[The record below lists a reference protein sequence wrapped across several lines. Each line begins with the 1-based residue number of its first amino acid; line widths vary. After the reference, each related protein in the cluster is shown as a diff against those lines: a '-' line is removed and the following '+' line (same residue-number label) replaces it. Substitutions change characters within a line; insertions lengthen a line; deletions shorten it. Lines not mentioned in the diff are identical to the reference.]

1 MPEQRSAPIFGG
13 RYQIR
18 RRIARGGMAEVFLAH
33 DRMLDRPVALKVL
46 FQELS
51 TDPNFVERFRREAQA
66 AANLSHPNIVSI
78 YDWGEENGTYF
89 IVMELIDG
97 RPLSTLLKSEG
108 TLLADR
114 AADIGAA
121 VASALAFA
129 HKNGVVHR
137 DVKPG
142 NVLIDSAGNVK
153 VADFGIARAKDNV
166 DDNLTQTGAVMG
178 TATYFSPE
186 QAQGLGVD
194 ARSDIYSLG
203 VVLYEMVCG
212 KPPFTGSNPV
222 AVATKHVSEQPPQP
236 RSINANLSPAFESI
250 ILTCLNKDADDRY
263 ASADELRADLMRFRQ
278 GRTVAAG
285 SFDDQYTTVSDP
297 NATQALPRTQST
309 RAVRGTE
316 QTMAQPAL
324 GVPVEVRR
332 RTTFYTVMLLALLAI
347 FAGLMF
353 LLAREVGLIGEG
365 TKTQVGVPPV
375 VGQDAATATD
385 ILKNAGF
392 EVKQENNPHDEDA
405 EIVYEQ
411 DPAANTAVDKGAEV
425 TILVSTGPEQVTVP
439 NVIGKQRGEAESAL
453 QERGL
458 DVKIVEE
465 GSDDAPI
472 GEVIKQNPLGGSEVK
487 AGTVVTLTVSSGEK
501 AYTVPSVVGKT
512 EDDAVDALR
521 NDDGQFKV
529 TTLRAFSDTVAEG
542 KVISQDP
549 IGGTETAKG
558 ATVTITVS
566 KGIEEVTVPEVIG
579 DTEEDAKDKL
589 IAAGFKVNVFSQPTP
604 LLPNDKGEVI
614 AQDPDG
620 GTKAKKGSTVTI
632 TVATDN

>member
-97 RPLSTLLKSEG
+97 RPLSTLLKNEG

-142 NVLIDSAGNVK
+142 NVLIDSTGNVK

-186 QAQGLGVD
+186 QAQGWGVD

-203 VVLYEMVCG
+203 IVLYEMVCG

-222 AVATKHVSEQPPQP
+222 AVATKHVSDQPPQP
-236 RSINANLSPAFESI
+236 RSINPNLSAAFESI
-250 ILTCLNKDADDRY
+250 ILTCLAKDPDDRY
-263 ASADELRADLMRFRQ
+263 ASADDLRADLMRFRQ

-285 SFDDQYTTVSDP
+285 NFDDQYTAVGDP

-309 RAVRGTE
+309 KAVRAYE
-316 QTMAQPAL
+316 QTMAQPAVA
-324 GVPVEVRR
+324 VPAEVRR
-332 RTTFYTVMLLALLAI
+332 RTTFYTVMLIVLLLV
-347 FAGLMF
+347 FGGLMY
-353 LLAREVGLIGEG
+353 LLAREVGFIGEG
-365 TKTQVGVPPV
+365 TKPKVLVPSV
-375 VGQDAATATD
+375 IDQDVSVATD
-385 ILKNAGF
+385 VLKAAGF
-392 EVKQENNPHDEDA
+392 EVKAVEGPSDKADGLVFA
-405 EIVYEQ
+405 Q
-411 DPAANTAVDKGAEV
+411 DPAADASAPKGSEV
-425 TILVSTGPEQVTVP
+425 TISVSTGPERVTVP
-439 NVIGKQRGEAESAL
+439 NVIGKQRVEADTQL
-453 QERGL
+453 RERGL
-458 DVKIVEE
+458 EVRIVEE

-472 GEVIKQNPLGGSEVK
+472 GEVIKQNPLGGSEVDT
-487 AGTVVTLTVSSGEK
+487 GTTITITVSSGEK
-501 AYTVPSVVGKT
+501 AYTVPNVVGKA
-512 EDDAVDALR
+512 EDDAVDTLR
-521 NDDGQFKV
+521 NDEGDFKV
-529 TTLRAFSDTVAEG
+529 TTQRAFSDTVPEG
-542 KVISQDP
+542 KVISQSP
-549 IGGTETAKG
+549 TPGTEAAKG

-566 KGIEEVTVPEVIG
+566 KGAEDVNVPNVVG
-579 DTEEDAKDKL
+579 DSEAQAKTAL
-589 IAAGFKVNVFSQPTP
+589 TNAGFKVSVVYTENAFGTNKVTDQS
-604 LLPNDKGEVI
+604 PN
-614 AQDPDG
+614 A
-620 GTKAKKGSTVTI
+620 GTSAKKGATVTI
-632 TVATDN
+632 TVDGLSPP